1 MDWINDFR
9 YDHPGMFWSFTG
21 AASLVLGGCIFFLLP
36 ANEFFRT
43 VGVTS
48 MQQRVDAFRRAIY
61 WQARAT
67 VHASAGEAA
76 PTVLY
81 GNLLGIEA
89 DTSLIVSIPAG
100 EAYEQRRLLLADV
113 VVHDVHAAAR
123 TIARHRLSPAKFDV
137 YGSQQAVVWIDQA
150 PLNVRLI
157 EEGAATPDPNPPTN
171 IVDVA
176 FARYYW
182 NLAKGNAQ

>member
-9 YDHPGMFWSFTG
+9 YDRPGLFWGFTA

-43 VGVTS
+43 VGVTTL
-48 MQQRVDAFRRAIY
+48 QRRADAFRRAVY

-67 VHASAGEAA
+67 FHASAGDDV
-76 PTVLY
+76 PKVLY

-89 DTSLIVSIPAG
+89 DTSLIASIPTG
-100 EAYEQRRLLLADV
+100 TTYEQRRLLLADV

-123 TIARHRLSPAKFDV
+123 TIARHRLSPVKFDV
-137 YGSQQAVVWIDQA
+137 YGAQQAVVWIDQA

-182 NLAKGNAQ
+182 NLAKGNRQ